1 MAVQR
6 PNAGHPAA
14 APISIDQVR
23 ADDLRFLH
31 AVARSGSR
39 SVAAADLGVDT
50 STVTRRIRAL
60 EKALGVRLVEHGVSG
75 WVLTDTG
82 RTVATAAGAIEAAVG
97 DAIAAVEGS
106 SSSALRGHARVTAP
120 DGFGAYFVA
129 PALVRLRARHPELTV
144 ELITTT
150 RQLNLYQSGFD
161 VAISVGAAMSRQLVS
176 EQIAVY
182 ELGLYATRDYLEMN
196 GEPAAVADLRNHP
209 LIWYVDAL
217 LRVEDLDL
225 DKHIPGLAAQFGSTS
240 IFGQV
245 EATRAG
251 GGIGLLPVFVA
262 RRHGELRRVLAEQV
276 AVRLGFTLAARRERI
291 TNPVVEAIRAAIHDE
306 VRDRAHE
313 LVDDRRA
320 KAGD

>member
-1 MAVQR
+1 MAAQQSGDGEPPLGAV
-6 PNAGHPAA
+6 AA
-14 APISIDQVR
+14 DQVR

-31 AVARSGSR
+31 AVARTGSR

-97 DAIAAVEGS
+97 DAISAVEGS

-120 DGFGAYFVA
+120 DGFGAMFVA
-129 PALVRLRARHPELTV
+129 PALVRLRARHPDLTV
-144 ELITTT
+144 ELLTTT

-182 ELGLYATRDYLEMN
+182 ELGLYATAGHLASH
-196 GEPAAVADLRNHP
+196 GEPMTVAELSGHP

-217 LRVEDLDL
+217 LQVEDLDL
-225 DKHIPGLAAQFGSTS
+225 GKHIPGMVAQFSSTS

-251 GGIGLLPVFVA
+251 GGIGLLPVFLA
-262 RRHGELRRVLAEQV
+262 RRHPELVRVLGGEV

-291 TNPVVEAIRAAIHDE
+291 TNPVVAAIRAAIHE
-306 VRDRAHE
+306 ELRERAHE
-313 LVDDRRA
+313 LVDDGTA
-320 KAGD
+320 KAED

>member
-1 MAVQR
+1 MAAQQSPVGAD
-6 PNAGHPAA
+6 PSGAVSAA
-14 APISIDQVR
+14 QIR

-31 AVARSGSR
+31 AVAQTGSR

-60 EKALGVRLVEHGVSG
+60 EKALGVRLVENGVSG
-75 WVLTDTG
+75 WVLTEAG
-82 RTVATAAGAIEAAVG
+82 RTVAAAAGAIEAAVG
-97 DAIAAVEGS
+97 DAVAAVAGS

-120 DGFGAYFVA
+120 DGFGAYFIA
-129 PALVRLRARHPELTV
+129 PALVRLRERHPDLTV

-150 RQLNLYQSGFD
+150 RQLNLFQSGFD
-161 VAISVGAAMSRQLVS
+161 VAVSVGEAMSRQLVS
-176 EQIAVY
+176 ERIAVY
-182 ELGLYATRDYLEMN
+182 ELGLYATDGYLDEH
-196 GEPAAVADLRNHP
+196 GVPGTVAELRGHP
-209 LIWYVDAL
+209 LIWYVDSL

-225 DKHIPGLAAQFGSTS
+225 DKHIPGMVAQFGSTS

-262 RRHGELRRVLAEQV
+262 RRHPELRRVLVNEV

-291 TNPVVEAIRAAIHDE
+291 SNPVVEAIRAAIHEE

-313 LVDDRRA
+313 LVS
-320 KAGD
+320 